1 MKIQNRDDV
10 ALQGLPH
17 SNAKYSSICSS
28 LQSNANCIVHSI
40 NRRRT
45 PLPSL
50 SEWFSVAFSE
60 TAVTMSSN
68 GLGSGLAIQHGTP
81 SSLHKLQLK
90 QDIVKLC
97 RWRDPYESN
106 WLVGCITSL
115 HAATGV
121 RTFTMAMQIATH
133 G

>member
-1 MKIQNRDDV
+1 MPQPADV
-10 ALQGLPH
+10 VE
-17 SNAKYSSICSS
+17 K
-28 LQSNANCIVHSI
+28 V
-40 NRRRT
+40 
-45 PLPSL
+45 PLISAG
-50 SEWFSVAFSE
+50 EVE
-60 TAVTMSSN
+60 R